1 MPGNCEKDM
10 YTTFCEKRFDKIDEQ
25 QEKMLE
31 ILRGKN
37 GDPGL
42 IDDVR
47 QLKGRWAII
56 FAAFIVIF
64 TALGTEL
71 VQWFIKIL

>member
-1 MPGNCEKDM
+1 MPGCSEKELYQM
-10 YTTFCEKRFDKIDEQ
+10 FCEKRFDKIDDQ
-25 QEKMLE
+25 QQKMLE
-31 ILRGKN
+31 ILRGRN

-47 QLKGRWAII
+47 QLKGRWALI
-56 FAAFIVIF
+56 FGAFVVVF

-71 VQWFIKIL
+71 IQWLFKVL